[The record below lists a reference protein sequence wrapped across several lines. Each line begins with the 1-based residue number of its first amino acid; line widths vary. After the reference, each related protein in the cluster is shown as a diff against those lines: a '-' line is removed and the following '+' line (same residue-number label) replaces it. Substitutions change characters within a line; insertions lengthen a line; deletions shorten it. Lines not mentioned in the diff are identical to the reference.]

1 MAEQLSFFDE
11 PTGPEVAPAL
21 RGSDGWTLVH
31 QQLDNWVQLEWLR
44 TLDRHFVLFLHEH
57 GETQPAVLLAAAW
70 VSHQLGRGHICLDMS
85 QAWRDPD
92 AVLSLPPQDG
102 RREQYTDAMML
113 PSHLLPSLGIT
124 SLKAWLRLLAEAP
137 SVAVPNAGNA
147 EELEATAPLVL
158 DGHRLYLRRLW
169 RSEGV
174 VARALAVRMADHD
187 EVPTTLAQSLDALF
201 GPASPDDIDDQ
212 RTACALALRQRLTV
226 ISGGPGTGKTTTV
239 TRLLA
244 LLQMQAQ
251 ATQATPLHIRLVAPT
266 GKAAARL
273 SGSIGSALARLA
285 CPEAVVSTIPTE
297 ASTVHRLLGARPD
310 TRHFR
315 HHRDNPL
322 ALDVL
327 VVDEASMVDL
337 ALMNAL
343 LEALP
348 AQARLILLGDKDQL
362 ASVEAGAVL
371 GELCG
376 QAEGFSSAVAK
387 TLHQISGQAVD
398 ASAETTPMSDHVVT
412 LRKSYRFTQESGIG
426 ALARAINAGQ
436 YRQLRACWSHGFDD
450 IAFLAVDAEHPQSLI
465 AHAAKAYHA
474 YLAALNAQASP
485 REVLAR
491 FGQFQVLCALRRG
504 PWGVEG
510 LNEAIA
516 ERLHQQGHI
525 PSTSGWYAGRPVM
538 VTRND
543 AQLGLYNGDIGIAL
557 PDEQSDGR
565 LRVFFEGS
573 TADEVRAVM
582 PGRLNDVD
590 TVFAMTVHK
599 SQGSEFDHV
608 LFVVPGQPNPIMT
621 RELLYTGVTRAR
633 HRCEIA
639 TTRHEV
645 LERAAAHQVWRAS
658 HLQARLERCLD
669 KETPPR

>member
-11 PTGPEVAPAL
+11 PAGPAVTPAL
-21 RGSDGWTLVH
+21 RGSDGWTIVR
-31 QQLDNWVQLEWLR
+31 QQLDNWVQLAWLR

-57 GETQPAVLLAAAW
+57 GETHPAVLLAAAW
-70 VSHQLGRGHICLDMS
+70 VSHQLGRGHICLDLS

-102 RREQYTDAMML
+102 RRAQYTEATLL
-113 PSHLLPSLGIT
+113 PSHLLPSVGID
-124 SLKAWLRLLAEAP
+124 SLDEWLRMLAEAP
-137 SVAVPNAGNA
+137 SVAVPTAGA
-147 EELEATAPLVL
+147 PEQLDATAPLVL

-169 RSEGV
+169 RSEGA
-174 VARALAVRMADHD
+174 VARGLAERMCDHDDVPEALAA
-187 EVPTTLAQSLDALF
+187 SLDTLF
-201 GPASPDDIDDQ
+201 GPATPGEIDDQ
-212 RTACALALRQRLTV
+212 RIACALALRQRLAV

-244 LLQMQAQ
+244 LLQMQAR
-251 ATQATPLHIRLVAPT
+251 ATQEMPLHIRLVAPT

-273 SGSIGSALARLA
+273 SGSIAAALTRLA
-285 CPEAVVSTIPTE
+285 CPEDIVATLPTE
-297 ASTVHRLLGARPD
+297 ASTVHRLLGARPH

-315 HHRDNPL
+315 HHHDNPL

-343 LEALP
+343 LASLP
-348 AQARLILLGDKDQL
+348 AHARLILLGDKDQL

-376 QAEGFSSAVAK
+376 DAEGFSPAVAHM
-387 TLHQISGQAVD
+387 LHQISGQEVT
-398 ASAETTPMSDHVVT
+398 ASAETSPMSDHVVT

-436 YRQLRACWSHGFDD
+436 YRQLRACWAHGFED
-450 IAFLAVDAEHPQSLI
+450 IAFLPVDPEHPQALI
-465 AHAAKAYHA
+465 AHAAKAYQA
-474 YLAALNAQASP
+474 YLTALKESVSP
-485 REVLAR
+485 SEVLMR

-525 PSTSGWYAGRPVM
+525 DSTSGWYAGRPVM

-557 PDEQSDGR
+557 PDVNSDGR
-565 LRVFFEGS
+565 LRVFFEGA
-573 TADEVRAVM
+573 TPGEVRAIM

-633 HRCEIA
+633 RRCEIA

-645 LERAAAHQVWRAS
+645 LERAAAHRVWRAS
-658 HLQARLERCLD
+658 HLQARLERCLSD
-669 KETPPR
+669 DVR